1 MKRTK
6 RLISILLSVLMVA
19 MLIPT
24 LVQAATLT
32 TVTVKKTDANGNPL
46 AGAVF
51 TLAGTGNYIN
61 QNYNAESNKDGV
73 AEFVDVKDGDY
84 ELAEEMAPD
93 GYIRSTE
100 IYKIA
105 VRNGVVYRFADG
117 TGDNELAPYE
127 TITFVNE
134 AVPTYPVTVKK
145 TDKDGNPL
153 AGAVFTLTGTGN
165 SIGKNYEATSDEN
178 GNAVFNVREGWYTLA
193 EKTAPEGYLLSDVTY
208 DLVVSEGGIST
219 VKETDTGYVY
229 TPVEKLVYEN
239 EAVPTYAV
247 AVKKTDKDGNPLAGA
262 VFTLTG
268 TGNYIGKNYEATSDK
283 DGNAVFNVR
292 EGYYTLAEKTAPE
305 GYTKSDKTYGI
316 CVSEGKISFVKETD
330 NGYDYSDYETVTYVN
345 EKVSA
350 PVTPKSPQT
359 GDNSHTVLWLALLL
373 VSGGVTLGTTVYS
386 KKRKA
391 N

>member
-1 MKRTK
+1 MKKTK
-6 RLISILLSVLMVA
+6 RLISVLLSVLMIA

-32 TVTVKKTDANGNPL
+32 TIAVKKTDANGNPL
-46 AGAVF
+46 ADAVF
-51 TLAGTGNYIN
+51 TLTGTGNSIN
-61 QNYNAESNKDGV
+61 KNYTAESGEDGV
-73 AEFVDVKDGDY
+73 AEFVNVADGTYD
-84 ELAEEMAPD
+84 LAEEMAPD
-93 GYIRSTE
+93 GYVRSGE
-100 IYKIA
+100 VYHIA
-105 VRNGVVYRFADG
+105 VNGGAVRYCSAASGDG
-117 TGDNELAPYE
+117 TRDNEWAPYE

-153 AGAVFTLTGTGN
+153 AGAVFTLTGIGN
-165 SIGKNYEATSDEN
+165 YIGKNYEATSDEN
-178 GNAVFNVREGWYTLA
+178 GNATFQVREGWYTLA

-208 DLVVSEGGIST
+208 DLVVSEGGISA
-219 VKETDTGYVY
+219 VKETDTDYVY

-247 AVKKTDKDGNPLAGA
+247 TVKKTDKAGNPLAGA

-292 EGYYTLAEKTAPE
+292 EGWYTLAEKTAPE
-305 GYTKSDKTYGI
+305 GYTKSDKTYDIAIWG
-316 CVSEGKISFVKETD
+316 GKVHFVKETD
-330 NGYDYSDYETVTYVN
+330 NGTDYSDYETVTYVN
-345 EKVSA
+345 EKV
-350 PVTPKSPQT
+350 PSPQT
-359 GDNSHTVLWLALLL
+359 GDSSHTVLWLTLLL
-373 VSGGVTLGTTVYS
+373 VSGGVTLGMTVYS

-391 N
+391 E